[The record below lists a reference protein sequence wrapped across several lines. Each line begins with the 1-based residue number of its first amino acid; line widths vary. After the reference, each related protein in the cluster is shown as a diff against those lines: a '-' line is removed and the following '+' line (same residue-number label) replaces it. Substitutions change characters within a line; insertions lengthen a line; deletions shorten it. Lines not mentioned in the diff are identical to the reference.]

1 MLAAAMVSWLKVVK
15 ARQVSPTW
23 SIKVAL
29 TQCRLASV
37 AVARLA
43 PKPPRLVR
51 AAATQYRLASVAVA
65 QYHLAVA
72 VAQYHLAVA
81 VARLA
86 PKPPRLVRAARLLPL
101 VALQRV
107 PIARSIISRWTGAHF
122 SGIQGTNA

>member
-51 AAATQYRLASVAVA
+51 AA
-65 QYHLAVA
+65 
-72 VAQYHLAVA
+72 
-81 VARLA
+81 
-86 PKPPRLVRAARLLPL
+86 RLLPL